1 MIEGR
6 VRRNKMGPILWLV
19 VLLVILVGLGVWLVV
34 TKINE
39 ENKAGLD
46 VEEDVVVDD
55 MDAVIKV
62 EPDAS
67 SGTGASGSGEN

>member
-1 MIEGR
+1 
-6 VRRNKMGPILWLV
+6 MGSILWLV
-19 VLLVILVGLGVWLVV
+19 VLLVILAGLGVWLVV

-55 MDAVIKV
+55 MDVVIKV

-67 SGTGASGSGEN
+67 SGTGAGGSGEN